1 MITKLQDIN
10 LECILPTPNIII
22 FIKFSKLYMFQFII
36 FRNNGGRNIGIWA
49 EHCQSF
55 MALLLSESGVMEV
68 WHDGST
74 MLWRWWMVSFLREG
88 RYFGVCLR
96 KCFQKTK
103 PGPDLVSAYCSQT
116 EKRSLF
122 VSISGASLHCLHLWC
137 AVYTSNSASSD
148 NSFLCGNSKPH
159 PIRLSHLTSHHLSVL
174 SHKPIHP
181 LSNTKKQSQTVDSL
195 QLYNT
200 LNPP

>member
-1 MITKLQDIN
+1 MEAGI
-10 LECILPTPNIII
+10 LEFEQNTVRV
-22 FIKFSKLYMFQFII
+22 S
-36 FRNNGGRNIGIWA
+36 W
-49 EHCQSF
+49 HCCLVKVVSWKYD
-55 MALLLSESGVMEV
+55 MMEAPCFED
-68 WHDGST
+68 DG
-74 MLWRWWMVSFLREG
+74 
-88 RYFGVCLR
+88 C
-96 KCFQKTK
+96 
-103 PGPDLVSAYCSQT
+103 QT

>member
-1 MITKLQDIN
+1 
-10 LECILPTPNIII
+10 
-22 FIKFSKLYMFQFII
+22 MFQFII

-103 PGPDLVSAYCSQT
+103 PGPDLVSVLQWNREAILFSSP
-116 EKRSLF
+116 SLVHLF
-122 VSISGASLHCLHLWC
+122 SVSISCS
-137 AVYTSNSASSD
+137 VYTVNSASSD
-148 NSFLCGNSKPH
+148 NSFFCGNSKHQPVRH
-159 PIRLSHLTSHHLSVL
+159 LHLTSHHLSVF
-174 SHKPIHP
+174 SHKTTNPWSKP
-181 LSNTKKQSQTVDSL
+181 KSQTVDSL

-200 LNPP
+200 WIHHKQTQFTEQF